1 MRVRLTQHALE
12 KFAILKKYGF
22 EITKG
27 QVLDT
32 INNPDRI
39 DTLSRS
45 PLHVAQKAL
54 DKDHVLRVVYKL
66 EDGEKIIITFYPGRA
81 KQYGKK
87 E

>member
-45 PLHVAQKAL
+45 PLHIAQKAL
-54 DKDHVLRVVYKL
+54 DKDHVLRVVYKQKF
-66 EDGEKIIITFYPGRA
+66 EIIKIIIFYPGRR
-81 KQYGKK
+81 KQYEKQK
-87 E
+87 